1 MMAVQN
7 PEYRAWLKQ
16 DQAILSAI
24 VSSLTPSVSGLVL
37 FATSAYDAW
46 TTLTTSFSSQS
57 TARSMQ
63 IHNQLGQMKKCD

>member
-37 FATSAYDAW
+37 FATSVYDAW